1 MFDIHCHLEYMEEPE
16 EVIKEARSRMN
27 GFITAVADPKDFD
40 KIMRIADKNPDF
52 VFVSAGFHPERTEKY
67 SEKEIDE
74 YIEKIRRNKE
84 RIVAIGE
91 VGLDYSWIKSKE
103 MQSISKKIFE
113 KFIFL
118 ANEVSK

>member
-74 YIEKIRRNKE
+74 YIEKIAMADCFDLLRKS
-84 RIVAIGE
+84 E
-91 VGLDYSWIKSKE
+91 VPVVLH
-103 MQSISKKIFE
+103 F
-113 KFIFL
+113 F
-118 ANEVSK
+118 